1 MLRTGSARAPH
12 VFRVRARFAGGL
24 APRGCSPAAADAR
37 SGVRTRFVDIG
48 NPQQISSIRGGGRSS
63 IPHVRKLLVVRTCS
77 ARAPHMLRAG
87 VRGCCS
93 GGRGRPPVGS

>member
-12 VFRVRARFAGGL
+12 MFRVQARFAE
-24 APRGCSPAAADAR
+24 RR
-37 SGVRTRFVDIG
+37 
-48 NPQQISSIRGGGRSS
+48 RGGGRAS

-93 GGRGRPPVGS
+93 GSGGARRWAREPPRP